1 VKRFLSFLSLAC
13 FGLMVCI
20 GIAYAADPVA
30 PAAASPAPAALAAF
44 LRDSVFPIVG
54 TALMGFLSVFLA
66 RLGAKYKIDALTQ
79 KNNFVEQIA
88 FQGITLAEEKAAQL
102 VGSKSALTGS
112 DKMDI
117 AIAHVITNM
126 PKFSPAQA
134 ESIVNGLLA
143 RIPGVGA
150 TGAAALALPAPAPAA
165 VPAVEP
171 AAAT

>member
-1 VKRFLSFLSLAC
+1 MHRFLSFLSLAC
-13 FGLMVCI
+13 FGLMVFI
-20 GIAYAADPVA
+20 GVAVAADPVA
-30 PAAASPAPAALAAF
+30 PAAVSPAPAALVAC
-44 LRDSVFPIVG
+44 LRDTVFPIVG

-88 FQGITLAEEKAAQL
+88 FQGISLAEEKAAQL
-102 VGSKSALTGS
+102 VGSKSQLTGS

-117 AIAHVITNM
+117 AIAHVLTAM
-126 PKFSPAQA
+126 PKVSEVQA

-150 TGAAALALPAPAPAA
+150 TGGAALASPAALPAAPAL
-165 VPAVEP
+165 EP